1 MSGRILV
8 GFSHTL
14 MCSAIGSGTLRYS
27 WEISSNGSSW
37 TTVSDVNTTSYVTN
51 TSLHIGQYM
60 YRCNVSNE
68 AGSVV
73 SDNATVIV
81 YGECLFL
88 LPYYSKTLCWYVF
101 LAKMPNTIKQVRRH
115 YVITNIL
122 MCYVSN
128 CGKPLSSD

>member
-1 MSGRILV
+1 MSGKILV

-37 TTVSDVNTTSYVTN
+37 STVNDVNTTSYVTN

-60 YRCNVSNE
+60 YRCNVSDE

-88 LPYYSKTLCWYVF
+88 LPYYSKTLCWCVF
-101 LAKMPNTIKQVRRH
+101 LAKIPNTIKQVRRH